1 MQMKI
6 AYQMTQQMLKKVK
19 IKIGLRLTLIV
30 SGMLLLG
37 SVYTFAQSNYKESSN
52 NFARYTKSGDL
63 KHLENAKKFI
73 DETYKNRRDSNSSRV
88 NVLRALI
95 YSSIAY
101 ADSTR
106 SIKTASDPIDI
117 TYESIDKVRK
127 REWENYPAQSNYI
140 RQNLAAS
147 HIYQAEKA
155 LEKQDYAS
163 AYDSYIKVTDLK
175 LPNYDVTY
183 NLALLATQ
191 TAQYDAAIT
200 YYEAL
205 LKREEVPVE
214 YYLELAEVHRKNGN
228 KQAVLNT
235 LQDARLQFP
244 DNQPILLNLIQLFAQ
259 NNEHKAIAPII
270 DEAVAR
276 APENIDL
283 NYLAGYSNET
293 VGNIDIAKK
302 YYGRVLQ
309 LDPNNYEA
317 NLALGLIFLNGFL
330 QDSDDV
336 EAQYQAQNLLL
347 KANEIRPYD
356 VNALKSLSLYYERS
370 GDLAQLDRVKLLLNQ
385 LSNN

>member
-106 SIKTASDPIDI
+106 SIKTPSDPIDI